1 MEVLLEPRVVRH
13 PLAAEKLSRL
23 RDETTGREQFRHLM
37 DELSGFLVYEAL
49 RDLPTDDVDVR
60 TPLGM
65 APGVQ
70 LHEPPLVV
78 PVLRAGLGMLNP
90 ALRLLPNAGVGFV
103 GLRRNESTFEPDPY
117 LTTVPEQLGGRSALV
132 LDPMLATGGSMAHTC
147 QLLAAH
153 GAGKLIVVCILAAPE
168 GVARLAATGLDIQ
181 VVTGAVDERLNDQA
195 YIVPGLGDAG
205 DRLYGDL

>member
-1 MEVLLEPRVVRH
+1 LEPRVVSH
-13 PLAAEKLSRL
+13 PLAAEKLTRM
-23 RDETTGREQFRHLM
+23 RDATTGREQFRSLM
-37 DELSGFLVYEAL
+37 DELSSFLVYEAL
-49 RDLPTDDVDVR
+49 RDLPTDDIDVT
-60 TPLGM
+60 TPVGL

-70 LHEPPLVV
+70 LQDPPLVV

-103 GLRRNESTFEPDPY
+103 GLRRNEATFEPDPY
-117 LTTVPEQLGGRSALV
+117 LTTVPDQLGGRSALV

-153 GAGKLIVVCILAAPE
+153 GAGHLTVVCVLAAPE
-168 GVARLAATGLDIQ
+168 GIARLAATGLDID
-181 VVTGAVDERLNDQA
+181 VVTGAIDERLNDTA